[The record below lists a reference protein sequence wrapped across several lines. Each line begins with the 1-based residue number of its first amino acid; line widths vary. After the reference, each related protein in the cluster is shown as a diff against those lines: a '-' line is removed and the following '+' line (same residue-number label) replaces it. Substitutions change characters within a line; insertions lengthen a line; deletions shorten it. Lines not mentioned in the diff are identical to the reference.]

1 MLYVDS
7 TEGVC
12 LAVHDLGGQG
22 PELLLAHATGF
33 HAMVW
38 QPMAAALTSHY
49 HCWALDYRAH
59 GRSTAPAGGRFAWG
73 GFGHDTEAV
82 VDALGLKG
90 AGGVGHSMGGAALV
104 MAELARPGTFRGLV
118 LFEPIIIPADIERP
132 EGPSLM
138 VEAARRRR
146 SVFASRD
153 EAYENFASK
162 PPLDVLTPEALRAY
176 VDGGF
181 ADTEDGM
188 VMLRC
193 QSEHEAR
200 VYEMGGEHDTFT
212 RLDQLK
218 LPVLVLGTTPE
229 PFGPSAFAERVADAI
244 PNGSYRCIEGIG
256 HFGPLRDPALIA
268 GLVDD
273 FFAAI
278 S

>member
-7 TEGVC
+7 TDGVR

-33 HAMVW
+33 HATVW
-38 QPMAAALTSHY
+38 RPMAGALAGHY

-59 GRSTAPAGGRFAWG
+59 GHSTPPAGGRFAWD

-82 VDALGLKG
+82 VDALDVQG

-118 LFEPIIIPADIERP
+118 LFEPIIIPRDTERP
-132 EGPSLM
+132 EGPNLM

-176 VDGGF
+176 VDDGF

-188 VMLRC
+188 VLLRC
-193 QSEHEAR
+193 QSKHEAR
-200 VYEMGGEHDTFT
+200 VYELGGEHDTFT
-212 RLDQLK
+212 RLGQLT
-218 LPVLVLGTTPE
+218 LPVLVLGATPE

-244 PNGSYRCIEGIG
+244 PNGAYRCIEGIG
-256 HFGPLRDPALIA
+256 HFGPLRDPGLVA
-268 GLVDD
+268 GLVDE

-278 S
+278 G